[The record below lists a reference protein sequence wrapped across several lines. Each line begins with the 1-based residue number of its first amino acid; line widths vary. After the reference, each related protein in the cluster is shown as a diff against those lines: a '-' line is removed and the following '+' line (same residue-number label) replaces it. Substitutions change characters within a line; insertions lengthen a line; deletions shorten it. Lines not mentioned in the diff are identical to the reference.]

1 MTGRTRL
8 RLCQGTVTGL
18 YHRDIVI
25 EPVAVPSARR
35 HGKVVIFLDTN
46 ARDHCTRVVQDHLHF
61 GRITT
66 LPWPVK
72 SPDLSP
78 VVYLWDILGRRV
90 RKRPHKPQD
99 INELADALLEEWR
112 RILQAAIGWLTRSMS
127 RRCFVC
133 LAATGGRTRY

>member
-1 MTGRTRL
+1 MEPRSFTSLQPSSQTTATEVEVSWFPGGISMTVRTRL

-99 INELADALLEEWR
+99 IKELANALLEE
-112 RILQAAIGWLTRSMS
+112 
-127 RRCFVC
+127 
-133 LAATGGRTRY
+133 

>member
-61 GRITT
+61 PARSLQNHDSPMAGEVPR
-66 LPWPVK
+66 PV
-72 SPDLSP
+72 S
-78 VVYLWDILGRRV
+78 
-90 RKRPHKPQD
+90 
-99 INELADALLEEWR
+99 N
-112 RILQAAIGWLTRSMS
+112 
-127 RRCFVC
+127 
-133 LAATGGRTRY
+133 